1 MRPALSVL
9 ESYLVNYRRTWRGT
23 TLGSFVLPVLFMVG
37 FGVGV
42 GHFVDAGG
50 RLGQVRYLDFIVPGQ
65 VAIGA
70 LNLGFFESAWPVL
83 SRFQWIR
90 TYHAMVAAP
99 LRVVDILGGELLF
112 IVVRL
117 VMTTTVFLVIAA
129 LFGAVHS
136 PWAVAV
142 PLVCALLGMAA
153 AAPGHAFAA
162 RVDSD
167 SYFMLVIRFLVIPAA
182 LFSGVYFP
190 IAALP
195 EVLRW
200 LAYVFPLWHAVDLS
214 RAATLPG
221 AHLSALAVAGHL
233 AYLLL
238 WAGVGFWLALR
249 AYRRR
254 LVV

>member
-190 IAALP
+190 IAALT
-195 EVLRW
+195 EMLRW

-221 AHLSALAVAGHL
+221 AHLSALVVAGHL
-233 AYLLL
+233 AYLFL

>member
-1 MRPALSVL
+1 
-9 ESYLVNYRRTWRGT
+9 
-23 TLGSFVLPVLFMVG
+23 
-37 FGVGV
+37 
-42 GHFVDAGG
+42 
-50 RLGQVRYLDFIVPGQ
+50 
-65 VAIGA
+65 
-70 LNLGFFESAWPVL
+70 VL

-117 VMTTTVFLVIAA
+117 LSTSAVFLGIAA

-136 PWAVAV
+136 WWTVAV

-153 AAPGHAFAA
+153 AAPAHAFAA

-167 SYFMLVIRFLVIPAA
+167 GYFIMAIRFIIIPAA

-190 IAALP
+190 ITALP

-214 RAATLPG
+214 RAATLRG
-221 AHLSALAVAGHL
+221 AHLSWLVIAGHV
-233 AYLLL
+233 AYLSL
-238 WAGVGFWLALR
+238 WVAVGFWLALR
-249 AYRRR
+249 AYRRK
-254 LVV
+254 LVI

>member
-1 MRPALSVL
+1 MLAVL
-9 ESYLVNYRRTWRGT
+9 ESYLVNYKRTWRGT

-37 FGVGV
+37 FGLGV

-65 VAIGA
+65 VAAGA

-90 TYHAMVAAP
+90 TYHALVAAP

-117 VMTTTVFLVIAA
+117 LSTSAVFLGVAA
-129 LFGAVHS
+129 VFGAVHS
-136 PWAVAV
+136 PWTVTV

-153 AAPGHAFAA
+153 AAPAHAFAA
-162 RVDSD
+162 RVDND
-167 SYFMLVIRFLVIPAA
+167 SYFMLLIRFIVIPAA

-190 IAALP
+190 ITALP

-221 AHLSALAVAGHL
+221 AHLSGLVIAGHL
-233 AYLLL
+233 AYLSL
-238 WAGVGFWLALR
+238 WAAVGFWLAMR
-249 AYRRR
+249 SYRRK
-254 LVV
+254 LVI

>member
-1 MRPALSVL
+1 
-9 ESYLVNYRRTWRGT
+9 
-23 TLGSFVLPVLFMVG
+23 
-37 FGVGV
+37 
-42 GHFVDAGG
+42 
-50 RLGQVRYLDFIVPGQ
+50 VPGQ

-70 LNLGFFESAWPVL
+70 LNTGVFESAWPVL

-99 LRVVDILGGELLF
+99 LRIVDILGGELLF
-112 IVVRL
+112 IAVRL
-117 VMTTTVFLVIAA
+117 LSAAVVFLSVAA

-142 PLVCALLGMAA
+142 PVICALLGLAA
-153 AAPGHAFAA
+153 AAPAHAFAA
-162 RVDSD
+162 RVEND
-167 SYFMLVIRFLVIPAA
+167 SYFALLIRFVVVPVG

-190 IAALP
+190 ISAVP

-221 AHLSALAVAGHL
+221 AHLSGPAIAGHV
-233 AYLLL
+233 AYLGL
-238 WAGVGFWLALR
+238 WTAGGFWLALR